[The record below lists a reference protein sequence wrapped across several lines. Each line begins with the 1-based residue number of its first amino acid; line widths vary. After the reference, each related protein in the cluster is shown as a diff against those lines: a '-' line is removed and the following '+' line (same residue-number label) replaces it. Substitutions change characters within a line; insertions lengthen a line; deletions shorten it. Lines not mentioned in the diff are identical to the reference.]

1 MFLDNIIATIAKSEN
16 IITSIAISRL
26 IIEDV
31 IKRPVVFSEGN
42 MLTSN
47 KTTTIM
53 KNAAI
58 KFFMSIKII
67 KP

>member
-58 KFFMSIKII
+58 RFFMSIKII